1 MTTSTLDIM
10 TKVETLDT
18 EDLED
23 VLLWVEFTL
32 SKRNNRRQAMNIEEL
47 YFAYLY
53 ANATQEARSA
63 AVLLLARQELPVS
76 SQESHSE
83 IA

>member
-18 EDLED
+18 KDLED

-32 SKRNNRRQAMNIEEL
+32 SKRNNRRQAMNSEEL

-63 AVLLLARQELPVS
+63 AALLLARQELPS
-76 SQESHSE
+76 AFPEMRYE
-83 IA
+83 TA

>member
-32 SKRNNRRQAMNIEEL
+32 SKRMDRRQSVNSEDL
-47 YFAYLY
+47 YFAYLFK
-53 ANATQEARSA
+53 NATPEARHLA
-63 AVLLLARQELPVS
+63 AQILMRQEQPCAS
-76 SQESHSE
+76 PEMRYE
-83 IA
+83 TA